1 MKFDVKKPIPG
12 FENIAKVK
20 LVIKDDNFAFLE
32 DEKGNVLFILVNP
45 FYINKNFSFE
55 VPADVKALLEL
66 KEGSNLYVYT
76 NVIKTSPYEESLIN
90 FKAPFVFNLD
100 NKTCSQFVLENEFV
114 YPAKSFTQKAS

>member
-12 FENIAKVK
+12 FENIGKVK
-20 LVIKDDNFAFLE
+20 LVLKDDNFAFLE
-32 DEKGNVLFILVNP
+32 DERENVLFILVNP
-45 FYINKNFSFE
+45 FYINKDFSFE